1 MNGKERSLSRSEPAA
16 RASMLVKRILR
27 GHCVRKINVR
37 LMKIVALPKH
47 RVFTSQKSPSP
58 HLCRAAPRL
67 NPAAVASWRSQ
78 TMAAWSCADFRSSIW
93 LRAIQDTL
101 GLPYEEGE
109 GERFEEVPPRAEL
122 NLKGRQR
129 YFIGAVQGLP
139 VASTTVR
146 ATAGMGALLHA
157 LEQVWKKYEANKRS
171 PTYSNRVYHLLRK
184 METQDSI

>member
-1 MNGKERSLSRSEPAA
+1 
-16 RASMLVKRILR
+16 
-27 GHCVRKINVR
+27 
-37 LMKIVALPKH
+37 MKIVALPKH

-139 VASTTVR
+139 VASTTVVR
-146 ATAGMGALLHA
+146 ATAGMGTLLHA
-157 LEQVWKKYEANKRS
+157 LGQVWAKYQASKRS
-171 PTYSNRVYHLLRK
+171 RKEYDRVYNLSRK
-184 METQDSI
+184 LKNKNSL